1 MDNSILQSPEIIG
14 QWKITFV
21 FDTSRAKNSSID
33 NVETMTDTQVNLL
46 LYQA

>member
-1 MDNSILQSPEIIG
+1 MDNSILQSPEIIS

-21 FDTSRAKNSSID
+21 SDTSRAKSACID
-33 NVETMTDTQVNLL
+33 NLETMTDTQVNLL